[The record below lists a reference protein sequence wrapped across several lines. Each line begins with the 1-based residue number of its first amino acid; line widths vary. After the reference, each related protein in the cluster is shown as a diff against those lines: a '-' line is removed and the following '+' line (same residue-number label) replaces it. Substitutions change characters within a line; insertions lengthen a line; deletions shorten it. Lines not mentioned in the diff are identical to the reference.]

1 MRKDPK
7 KLLERYKDGSC
18 SDEEKAIVESW
29 YLELKSEEGT
39 PTHTVIEN
47 TKDKVWAALSTD
59 AVKPTERPNLKI
71 VYLRKVAAWAAAI
84 FIIGSVGLF
93 FLNKSKV
100 QQVASQHLKKNDVLP
115 GGNKAFLTLAD
126 GRKISLTDAENGELA
141 KQEGLVIKKTADG
154 QLVYTVA
161 ASDKAIENGTPLFNT
176 IETPNGGKYQINL
189 PDGTKVWLNAASSLR
204 YPTKFTG
211 TTRMVELKGEG
222 YFEVAKV
229 MKKGWTGSGKTAGRV
244 PFIVKTAHQ
253 EVEVLGTHF
262 NINGYKDEADIK
274 TTLLEGSVRVSLK
287 GDWSNPTKTSDS
299 KLLSPGQQ
307 SQLSEK
313 NINVKAVDV
322 ESVMA
327 WKAGDF
333 IFDGDD
339 LKSIMRKIA
348 RWYDVEVIYK
358 GEFENLKFG
367 GLMSRSKNISSV
379 LGIME
384 STGRIHFTVEGK
396 RVTVL
401 HNEK

>member
-7 KLLERYKDGSC
+7 KLLEKYKAGNC
-18 SDEEKAIVESW
+18 SDQEKAIVESW
-29 YLELKSEEGT
+29 YLELKSEEEA
-39 PTHTVIEN
+39 PMHIVIEN
-47 TKDKVWAALSTD
+47 TRNNVWAALS
-59 AVKPTERPNLKI
+59 ATEGGITKRPNAKTI
-71 VYLRKVAAWAAAI
+71 YLRRVAAWAAVI
-84 FIIGSVGLF
+84 FIIGATGLF
-93 FLNKSKV
+93 FMNKSKV
-100 QQVASQHLKKNDVLP
+100 QQVANQAVKKNDVLP

-126 GRKISLTDAENGELA
+126 GRKISLTDAANGELA

-161 ASDKAIENGTPLFNT
+161 GADKEGKNGAPLFNT

-211 TTRMVELKGEG
+211 STRIVELKGEG
-222 YFEVAKV
+222 YFEVAKLTV
-229 MKKGWTGSGKTAGRV
+229 KGDRSEAKNGGRV
-244 PFIVKTAHQ
+244 PFIVKTAYQ
-253 EVEVLGTHF
+253 DVEVLGTHF
-262 NINGYKDEADIK
+262 NINGYVDEADIK

-287 GDWSNPTKTSDS
+287 RDLNNPSKISDS

-307 SQLSEK
+307 SQLNEK

-322 ESVMA
+322 EGVIA
-327 WKAGDF
+327 WKEGDF

-384 STGRIHFTVEGK
+384 STGRIHFAVEGK